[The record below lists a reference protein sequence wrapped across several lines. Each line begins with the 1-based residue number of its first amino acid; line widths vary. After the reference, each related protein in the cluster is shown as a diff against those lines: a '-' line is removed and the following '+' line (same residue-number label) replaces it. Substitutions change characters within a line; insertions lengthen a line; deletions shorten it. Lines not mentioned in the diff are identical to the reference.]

1 MAKKKKDDDRIGIV
15 VDSRLHIPVK
25 VVDAPK
31 IIKKLTRYQFEDGIC
46 KTCEFRPLRPS
57 AECNVCETGGL
68 VGVTVL
74 GKLDTVDGKKV
85 VSIPYGE
92 MHRFPKLTGLPLDR
106 VRFINKTTRVPYD
119 YDVEFTGSLRPYQ
132 EKPVADLMD
141 ELCGLLKAPPRSG
154 KTVCGTYVACAHG
167 YKTVIMADQKDF
179 LDGFYETIE
188 SMTNL
193 PQLEEEHG
201 KKLYGFPKKLEDF
214 ENFQII
220 LITYQSLLEKSKVAK
235 KRLKLLNKH
244 FGTIVV
250 DEIHAAGAPTYT
262 KILASLKMKYR
273 YGLTATP
280 KRKDSLHYR
289 VESTFGPVVA
299 EAFVDE
305 MVPKITI
312 HKTSKHVHS
321 KQKFAGKA
329 GWTYLNKFLANHKD
343 RNDKIFEWIIKDLD
357 AGRSLAIPIMFTDQA
372 HKLVR
377 RINEHYCEEVA
388 AVFLGGAREA
398 KRRKPIVDAAREGKI
413 RCIVGMR
420 KLMQRGINIPKWDT
434 LYYIMPMNNEPNWK
448 QESCRILTPMEG
460 KKTPVIRMFIDPNFD
475 KSMGFARS
483 VLKMCW
489 KFGYEKAKRTP
500 AKLEKYF
507 GVTDRDDV
515 LGDGLPDYFTP
526 NDEQS
531 RKSLFG

>member
-46 KTCEFRPLRPS
+46 KNCEFRPQRPS
-57 AECNVCETGGL
+57 AECNVCESGGL

-74 GKLDTVDGKKV
+74 GKLDTVEGKKV

-119 YDVEFTGSLRPYQ
+119 YDVEFTGELREYQ
-132 EKPVADLMD
+132 KKPVADLMD

-188 SMTNL
+188 KMTNL
-193 PQLEEEHG
+193 PELEEEHG
-201 KKLYGFPKKLEDF
+201 KKLFGFPKKLEDF

-280 KRKDSLHYR
+280 KRKDCFTAGHKVRMSDGSLKNI
-289 VESTFGPVVA
+289 EDIEKGDMVVA
-299 EAFVDE
+299 FDHATGLKTFQPV
-305 MVPKITI
+305 MQV
-312 HKTSKHVHS
+312 HKVVS
-321 KQKFAGKA
+321 
-329 GWTYLNKFLANHKD
+329 
-343 RNDKIFEWIIKDLD
+343 DK
-357 AGRSLAIPIMFTDQA
+357 
-372 HKLVR
+372 
-377 RINEHYCEEVA
+377 
-388 AVFLGGAREA
+388 
-398 KRRKPIVDAAREGKI
+398 
-413 RCIVGMR
+413 R
-420 KLMQRGINIPKWDT
+420 KLRIHHEHGVLECTEDHQIWSESRGCYVNAID
-434 LYYIMPMNNEPNWK
+434 
-448 QESCRILTPMEG
+448 LT
-460 KKTPVIRMFIDPNFD
+460 T
-475 KSMGFARS
+475 
-483 VLKMCW
+483 
-489 KFGYEKAKRTP
+489 
-500 AKLEKYF
+500 
-507 GVTDRDDV
+507 DDV
-515 LGDGLPDYFTP
+515 LKLY
-526 NDEQS
+526 
-531 RKSLFG
+531 